1 MQADP
6 SPMLRGLVARSDDA
20 GRGDAFELGYRN
32 HRCLRDICAAAR
44 LEGASASI
52 TVPNVTGAAS
62 ALRGLVS
69 CRVGNTGS

>member
-1 MQADP
+1 MPAEG
-6 SPMLRGLVARSDDA
+6 MRSN
-20 GRGDAFELGYRN
+20 L
-32 HRCLRDICAAAR
+32 DIEIIAVYVTSAHAAAR
-44 LEGASASI
+44 LESASVSI